1 MQCVSR
7 PRALPQF
14 GFAPRSRSHLSPSRS
29 AASQGA
35 EADATEDRVAA
46 TPETVKKMKALGA
59 DIAVE
64 RAMNELLSM
73 TDTSNK
79 KPVAVV
85 TGASAGIGAV
95 YAQRLAARSF
105 DLVLVAR
112 RADRLEA
119 LSKELKDKCGAHVE
133 IVAADLTN
141 SKDLARVEKLLA
153 ANTRIAMLVNNAGT
167 AKLAPLVG
175 TSTEDAASMI
185 ALNVTAL
192 TRLTQ
197 AVLQGFIARNSGAI
211 VNVASVLSL
220 HALPISGVYSGTK
233 GYVLNFSRSLQ
244 AELAETGVK
253 VQIVL
258 PGTTSTELWGIAGVP
273 LSQLNHA
280 SIMTAENMVDA
291 SLAGFDQLSGRRW
304 LRRIGHF
311 LSPATLNAVQ

>member
-1 MQCVSR
+1 M
-7 PRALPQF
+7 
-14 GFAPRSRSHLSPSRS
+14 
-29 AASQGA
+29 
-35 EADATEDRVAA
+35 
-46 TPETVKKMKALGA
+46 
-59 DIAVE
+59 
-64 RAMNELLSM
+64 ELLSM

-273 LSQLNHA
+273 LSQLNQA

-291 SLAGFDQLSGRRW
+291 SLAGFDQGETITLPSVGDASLWDAYDAARGN
-304 LRRIGHF
+304 LFAATQTGQ
-311 LSPATLNAVQ
+311 PAPRYGVN